1 MKNLSKY
8 HEKGWLHNRKLIL
21 YLCILWKIK
30 RELIIAKFDHT

>member
-21 YLCILWKIK
+21 YLYILWKIK
-30 RELIIAKFDHT
+30 RELIIEKYYNT